1 MDAKCK
7 TFGYGAAIAASSIIT
22 ENIKGKGIEEALKIS
37 HETVSDFMAQIP
49 EERISCFALAAN
61 ALRSIAVRN
70 KSFLRRDDKCGGQ
83 IA

>member
-37 HETVSDFMAQIP
+37 HETVSDIMAQIP
-49 EERISCFALAAN
+49 EERFSCSALAAN

-70 KSFLRRDDKCGGQ
+70 KSFLRGDDNFGGQ